1 MNPHVMHSIEELSYV
16 KDLNN
21 WSNNNVQFIGKLL
34 LGIDGVYM
42 CEGIEKNSSVKIAVD
57 FSLTAQIPPRNAV
70 VRIWGELE
78 LKHIVNQTVT
88 MPFIKAKIARV
99 IKSVDIPLYR
109 RSLEIRREYAPHNYV
124 SLTSTSKKSIH

>member
-1 MNPHVMHSIEELSYV
+1 MPHVMHSVEELSVV
-16 KDLNN
+16 KDLTN
-21 WSNNNVQFIGKLL
+21 WINNNVQFIGKLM

-57 FSLTAQIPPRNAV
+57 FSLTAQIPPRNAI

-78 LKHIVNQTVT
+78 LKHFLHQNVPI
-88 MPFIKAKIARV
+88 PFIKAKIARV

-109 RSLEIRREYAPHNYV
+109 KSLEIRREYAPNNYV
-124 SLTSTSKKSIH
+124 SPTSTSKTSFR

>member
-78 LKHIVNQTVT
+78 LKHIDNQTVT

-124 SLTSTSKKSIH
+124 SLTSTSKKPIH

>member
-1 MNPHVMHSIEELSYV
+1 MNPHVMHSIEELSFV

-78 LKHIVNQTVT
+78 LNHFNNQTVV
-88 MPFIKAKIARV
+88 MPFIKAKVCHLSKR
-99 IKSVDIPLYR
+99 
-109 RSLEIRREYAPHNYV
+109 
-124 SLTSTSKKSIH
+124 LTSTNEI